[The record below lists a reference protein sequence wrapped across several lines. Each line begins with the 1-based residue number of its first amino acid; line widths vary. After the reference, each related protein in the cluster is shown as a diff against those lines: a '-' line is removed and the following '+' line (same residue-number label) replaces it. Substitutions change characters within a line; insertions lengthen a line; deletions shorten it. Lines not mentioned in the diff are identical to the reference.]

1 MILHEKITVY
11 SARASTRSILKNLRA
26 IAKDLPQAHELGLRL
41 FKRNLKAAYQQSLL
55 GFGWALLPPILT
67 AALWIFLRSN
77 GVMKTDITGISYPVF
92 VLTGTMLW
100 QIFNESILSP
110 INSVGQNKAMLTKIN
125 IPREGLLISGLY
137 DLAFHTF
144 IKVLGRAGPGTA
156 GIPAAG
162 PSVRFVYGTRR
173 CAGDHPDRF
182 FAWARTCAHRHAL
195 PGYRPNHFGRLAIPD
210 VPYPGGVQYAE
221 NRHYQSGDAL
231 QPAGQPDYD
240 DPKLAHGTTGARPAV
255 FLDVHSLLRPAF
267 PARSY
272 LVPAFHADDYRTNIS

>member
-55 GFGWALLPPILT
+55 GFGWALLPPVLT

-110 INSVGQNKAMLTKIN
+110 INSVSQNKAMLTKIN

-137 DLAFHTF
+137 DLTFHTF
-144 IKVLGRAGPGTA
+144 IKLVVLALVLLVFRQPVHLSGLCMVPVGVLAIILTGFSLGLVLAPIGMLYQDIGRTILAGLPFLMYLTPVVYNTPKT
-156 GIPAAG
+156 GIISQLMPYNPLA
-162 PSVRFVYGTRR
+162 SLITTTRNWLTVQPV
-173 CAGDHPDRF
+173 PDPLSFWMYASF
-182 FAWARTCAHRHAL
+182 FAL
-195 PGYRPNHFGRLAIPD
+195 LFLLGLVLFRLSMPMIIERM
-210 VPYPGGVQYAE
+210 G
-221 NRHYQSGDAL
+221 S
-231 QPAGQPDYD
+231 
-240 DPKLAHGTTGARPAV
+240 
-255 FLDVHSLLRPAF
+255 
-267 PARSY
+267 
-272 LVPAFHADDYRTNIS
+272 